1 MTDLYLWIKAFH
13 LIAVIAFFAAA
24 FYIFRL
30 YVYHIEATS
39 DEVKATLAVMERKLI
54 KVIMNPALVVTWV
67 LGITLLIMNPVFM
80 KQGWMH
86 MKLLAVIILTGYHGY
101 SSVVRKQLE
110 AGTCK
115 LTSRQARLINE
126 VPTVLLL
133 IIVIMV
139 IVKPY

>member
-1 MTDLYLWIKAFH
+1 MTDLYLWVKAFH

-39 DEVKATLAVMERKLI
+39 DEVKATLAVMERKLL
-54 KVIMNPALVVTWV
+54 KFIMNPALIMTWV
-67 LGITLLIMNPVFM
+67 LGITLLILNPAWL

-86 MKLLAVIILTGYHGY
+86 LKLLSVILLTGYHGY
-101 SSVVRKQLE
+101 SAVVRKQLE

-115 LTSRQARLINE
+115 LTSKQARLINE
-126 VPTVLLL
+126 VPTVLL
-133 IIVIMV
+133 IIIAIMV